1 MVQTRSQG
9 KESRNGESTEH
20 STKTFSTP
28 TSPAATRRNN
38 HNTSGQTRPSKETK
52 DLPRSEDRLKSKL
65 DEILAKYGDAPLQGL
80 IADNWTSSKVVMA
93 HILNALLSSTRIS
106 HNIAMATL
114 KCVLSANYHDLDA
127 LHRST
132 WQRRTEVLTE
142 GGYVHYREKTATYLG
157 DLADLMKQKYRRLI
171 SSYVLAVR
179 GWALTK

>member
-1 MVQTRSQG
+1 
-9 KESRNGESTEH
+9 
-20 STKTFSTP
+20 
-28 TSPAATRRNN
+28 
-38 HNTSGQTRPSKETK
+38 
-52 DLPRSEDRLKSKL
+52 LKSKL